1 MSLIMQ
7 YVTGIVFVLMVLASI
22 LLMKDV
28 RETGDGAPIRNGRD
42 RDCRGRDRAC
52 FKVQ

>member
-7 YVTGIVFVLMVLASI
+7 YVTGIGFVLMVLASI

-28 RETGDGAPIRNGRD
+28 RETGMEPPLDVAEIEI
-42 RDCRGRDRAC
+42 
-52 FKVQ
+52 V